1 MSLRGK
7 LRAILFAFVLQA
19 GAFSGV
25 VMRPEDIEA
34 LLHAHN
40 QVKIEEQIRQED
52 EEGEDL

>member
-40 QVKIEEQIRQED
+40 QVKIEEQIRQEG